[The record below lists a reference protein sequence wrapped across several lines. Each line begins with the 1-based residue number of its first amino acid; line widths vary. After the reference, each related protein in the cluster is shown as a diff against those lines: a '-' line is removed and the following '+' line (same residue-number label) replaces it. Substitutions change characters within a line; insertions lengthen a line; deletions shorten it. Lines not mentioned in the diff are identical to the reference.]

1 MMRKNPMTAG
11 VLAAAA
17 ILVAAGCSGGSHQ
30 SAGGT
35 AQSATPTQ
43 APSSQAPGT
52 AVPGYKPGEIPPIPL
67 FSIPPIDVFA
77 QNADKAVISSV
88 SSAVASVPGVTV
100 APASCDA
107 SGTYKHSGNTTF
119 YSNGSSHTQSGD
131 LSVSNH
137 GDGSGHISEGPIWIS
152 YDGKGGGHYHNSDDD
167 ISIEINSDGSG
178 YYHSPSVNIYRSAD
192 GYGTYRND
200 DTGDHI
206 SIDPNGTSS
215 FSNEKTGVRYQ
226 NYGDGSGHYA
236 DSAGLYIS
244 NHGDGTATIN
254 YKTTVPADPLPTLQP
269 VGAFPPVANLAPS
282 QSCGTAITLDDSV
295 LFDFGESTVRADAA
309 DTLAKLAAVLT
320 DAGAPTAHVYGHTDS
335 IGDDA
340 SNQTLSEQRAKAVVD
355 ELKKNGTTTTL
366 DWQGFGETQPI
377 APNTND
383 DGSDNPAGRQAN
395 RRVEIYIPTF

>member
-1 MMRKNPMTAG
+1 MMRKNPMAAA

-17 ILVAAGCSGGSHQ
+17 VLVAAGCSGGSHQ
-30 SAGGT
+30 SAGA
-35 AQSATPTQ
+35 AQSAGPSQ
-43 APSSQAPGT
+43 APSFQAPGA

-107 SGTYKHSGNTTF
+107 AGYKHSGNTTF

-131 LSVSNH
+131 LSALNN
-137 GDGSGHISEGPIWIS
+137 GDGSGYISEGPIWAS
-152 YDGKGGGHYHNSDDD
+152 YDGKGGGNYTNSDDH
-167 ISIEINSDGSG
+167 ISIEIHSDGSG
-178 YYHSPSVNIYRSAD
+178 YYYSPSVDIYRRAD
-192 GYGTYRND
+192 GSATYTNKD
-200 DTGDHI
+200 IGDHI
-206 SIDPNGTSS
+206 ELDPNGTSI
-215 FSNEKTGVRYQ
+215 FWNETTETTYV
-226 NYGDGSGHYA
+226 NYGDGSGNYR
-236 DSAGLYIS
+236 DRTGLHI
-244 NHGDGTATIN
+244 NNNGDGTATIN
-254 YKTTVPADPLPTLQP
+254 YKTTVPADPLPPVQP
-269 VGAFPPVANLAPS
+269 VGAFPPVAGLAPS

-295 LFDFGESTVRADAA
+295 LFDFGESAVRADAA
-309 DTLAKLAAVLT
+309 DTLAKLASVLT

-335 IGDDA
+335 VGDDA

-355 ELKKNGTTTTL
+355 ELKKNGATTAL
-366 DWQGFGETQPI
+366 DWQGFGESQPV

-383 DGSDNPAGRQAN
+383 DGTDNPAGRQAN

>member
-30 SAGGT
+30 SAGT
-35 AQSATPTQ
+35 AQSAGPTQ

-107 SGTYKHSGNTTF
+107 TGTYKHSGNTTF
-119 YSNGSSHTQSGD
+119 YSDGSSHTQSGD
-131 LSVSNH
+131 LSASNH

-152 YDGKGGGHYHNSDDD
+152 YDGKGGGHYTNSDDD

-269 VGAFPPVANLAPS
+269 VGAFPPVASLAPS

-309 DTLAKLAAVLT
+309 GTLAKLASVLA
-320 DAGAPTAHVYGHTDS
+320 DAKVPAAHVYGHTDS

-355 ELKKNGTTTTL
+355 ELKKNGATTTL